1 MLIDAK
7 RSSLLLVDVQEN
19 LAPVMADARAV
30 YRGCGLLLRAAARL
44 DIPVTASEQYPKGLG
59 PTVGELA
66 QLLPDGAAVE
76 KIHFACSAEP
86 AITDRL
92 AGMGRDQVVIAGIEA
107 HVCVLQ
113 SALGLKERGY
123 QVFVVADACSSRLA
137 ANHQAAMQRLAANG
151 VHVVTVEMAV
161 FEWLHRAATPEFK
174 ELVALIK

>member
-1 MLIDAK
+1 MLMDAK

-19 LAPVMADARAV
+19 LAPVMADARSV

-44 DIPVTASEQYPKGLG
+44 GIPVIASEQYPKGLG
-59 PTVGELA
+59 STVGELA
-66 QLLPDGAAVE
+66 QLLPEGAVVE

-92 AGMGRDQVVIAGIEA
+92 AGLGRDQIVIAGIEA

-113 SALGLKERGY
+113 SALGLKEKGY

-151 VHVVTVEMAV
+151 IGVVTVEMVA
-161 FEWLHRAATPEFK
+161 FEWLHRAGTPEFK
-174 ELVALIK
+174 DLVALIK

>member
-1 MLIDAK
+1 MLIHAK

-19 LAPVMADARAV
+19 LAPVMADARTV

-44 DIPVTASEQYPKGLG
+44 DIPVIASEQYSKGLG

-66 QLLPDGAAVE
+66 QLLPEGAVVE

-92 AGMGRDQVVIAGIEA
+92 AALGRNQVVIAGIEA

-113 SALGLKERGY
+113 SALGLKEQGFE
-123 QVFVVADACSSRLA
+123 VFVVADACSSRLA

-151 VHVVTVEMAV
+151 VGVVTVEMAV
-161 FEWLHRAATPEFK
+161 FEWLHRAGTPEFK
-174 ELVALIK
+174 DLVALIK